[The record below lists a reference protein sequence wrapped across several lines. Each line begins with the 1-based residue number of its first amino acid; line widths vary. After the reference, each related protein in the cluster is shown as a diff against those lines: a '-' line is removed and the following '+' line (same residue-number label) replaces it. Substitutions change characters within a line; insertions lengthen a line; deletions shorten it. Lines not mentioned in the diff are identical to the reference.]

1 MQQQQRR
8 RLDDRCEKEVV
19 VVLFS
24 LESSQCFKRLPFLSL
39 SFLLVEKGLFQKTTK
54 GARWNLG
61 PSSSLRR
68 HTGETRAT
76 TFNKRKESRTN
87 ERDSLAPQLINKPT
101 PKKKK
106 NTRKRETGPR
116 RENAW
121 NDWFIKVK
129 PLSICL
135 YYTHSSRYI
144 SFFFRRRKK
153 KSMHSSF
160 DKDNDDSRAHTAW
173 RNKTE
178 MACNT
183 HSWKIERERAGFGFS
198 NTRSIFFFFF
208 GGCDYKRNPRGLHT
222 CADAANNHLHKSYSI
237 LFSRPSIYAYM
248 YIPFCWPNGNPNH
261 LFFLTQEKYSF
272 LLFLSDLLILHF
284 EEIANAIYR
293 ANGQF
298 LLYITNFLTG
308 GQPTKMKINF
318 VEKVCDK
325 GEERKRKPHAGDWI
339 TNTRKLAV
347 VVVGIFISCCCV

>member
-1 MQQQQRR
+1 MWQDKRGCSSSSGGGWMTDVKR
-8 RLDDRCEKEVV
+8 RLLLCYFHSSLLN
-19 VVLFS
+19 VLKGSHFS
-24 LESSQCFKRLPFLSL
+24 LSL

-106 NTRKRETGPR
+106 KYTQERDGTEERECLKRLVYQGETTLHLLVLHTL
-116 RENAW
+116 
-121 NDWFIKVK
+121 FQI
-129 PLSICL
+129 
-135 YYTHSSRYI
+135 H
-144 SFFFRRRKK
+144 FFLFQKKKK

-198 NTRSIFFFFF
+198 NTRSIFFFF

-261 LFFLTQEKYSF
+261 LFFRHEKIF
-272 LLFLSDLLILHF
+272 ILLFLSDLLILHF

-325 GEERKRKPHAGDWI
+325 GKERKRTARGRLNYKHTQTGGSGG
-339 TNTRKLAV
+339 R
-347 VVVGIFISCCCV
+347 